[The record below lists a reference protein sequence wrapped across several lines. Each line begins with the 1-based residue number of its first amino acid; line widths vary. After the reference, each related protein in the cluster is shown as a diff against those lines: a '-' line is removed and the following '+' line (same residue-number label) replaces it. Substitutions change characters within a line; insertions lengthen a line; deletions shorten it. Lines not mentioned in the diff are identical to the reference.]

1 MHDIHGNLVVDGTQ
15 FTIFILIFS
24 FIYIVI
30 PIGVLVANEIKW
42 YFRFK
47 KQEEK

>member
-1 MHDIHGNLVVDGTQ
+1 MYDIHGNLVVDSTQ

-47 KQEEK
+47 KQENK